1 MTYNITFVRN
11 QEHFFSKSIKELSK
25 LCNHPTR
32 DFENI
37 RIKECVTGGQTFE
50 VCVTGD
56 RISVFARNESG
67 LTKLAGFD
75 MSTKQATFVT
85 MPASHYQVCTA
96 LLQPYITEQFKE
108 RA

>member
-11 QEHFFSKSIKELSK
+11 QEYFFTKSIKELHK
-25 LCNHPTR
+25 LCSHPSR
-32 DFENI
+32 DFETI
-37 RIKECVTGGQTFE
+37 RVKECFAGGQTFE
-50 VCVTGD
+50 VSVTGD
-56 RISVFARNESG
+56 RISVFAKNESG

-108 RA
+108 QT